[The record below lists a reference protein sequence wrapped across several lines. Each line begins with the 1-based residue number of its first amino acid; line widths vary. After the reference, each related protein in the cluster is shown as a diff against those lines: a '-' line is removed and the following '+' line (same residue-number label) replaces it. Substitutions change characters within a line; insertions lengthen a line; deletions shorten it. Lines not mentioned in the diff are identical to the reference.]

1 MTVLLLT
8 HRGCRIGF
16 RPGDP
21 AGSGAALG
29 RGAGLRGARFPTG
42 SRPSGDV
49 LATSPL
55 VVSERS

>member
-1 MTVLLLT
+1 MTDPLFT
-8 HRGCRIGF
+8 HRGHRSGF
-16 RPGDP
+16 RPGDDT
-21 AGSGAALG
+21 GSGAALD
-29 RGAGLRGARFPTG
+29 RGAGLRGADFPTG